1 MAGPQTITITLY
13 VDTQNITLANTDQYC
28 NFGQDVTK
36 ISNCDYT
43 VEAEPG
49 DLIVWQAIP
58 KPATT
63 DTVKILAIWGRTN
76 RPDRRRSDYV
86 MGEFIRN
93 QDGDRS
99 VAARVVGK
107 QRQIQS
113 YKLFFMVSKNG
124 VPSGIY
130 FIDPKIAIKPSAR

>member
-1 MAGPQTITITLY
+1 MPNPQTITITLF
-13 VDTQNITLANTDQYC
+13 VDTNNITLANVDQFC
-28 NFGQDVTK
+28 NFGQDVSK

-49 DLIVWQAIP
+49 DIIVWQAIP
-58 KPATT
+58 KQPTT

-76 RPDRRRSDYV
+76 RPNQHRSDNV
-86 MGEFIRN
+86 LGEYNRK

-99 VAARVVGK
+99 VSARVVGK
-107 QRQIQS
+107 HRQMQS

-130 FIDPKIAIKPSAR
+130 YIDPKIAIKPKS